1 LELLFLTSYTPDMEN
16 DGLVDVLD
24 ASGHVVKWV
33 HREEGE
39 VVVSMA
45 SDLVCIKM
53 IQDGTF

>member
-1 LELLFLTSYTPDMEN
+1 LELLFLTSYTPDVEN

-24 ASGHVVKWV
+24 ALGRVVKWV